1 MGSFFLK
8 FIYFKWK
15 IITLQYCNSFCHT
28 SLWIGCR
35 YTCVPSILKSLPPPS
50 PPHPFRLL
58 QSTGFGCAASYGTH
72 TGHLL
77 YIWYWACFNTILS
90 NHPTLCFSVG
100 GVNCISKEQNTFVY
114 LWIWIMYM
122 DIHFLQ
128 LTELWKSSKTKK
140 GRATPEYQKTQSC
153 LTLT

>member
-1 MGSFFLK
+1 MGSFFLN

-28 SLWIGCR
+28 SVWISCR

-100 GVNCISKEQNTFVY
+100 GVNCISKDICISMDMNHVY
-114 LWIWIMYM
+114 GYPFSTTDRIVK
-122 DIHFLQ
+122 
-128 LTELWKSSKTKK
+128 ELKD
-140 GRATPEYQKTQSC
+140 
-153 LTLT
+153 